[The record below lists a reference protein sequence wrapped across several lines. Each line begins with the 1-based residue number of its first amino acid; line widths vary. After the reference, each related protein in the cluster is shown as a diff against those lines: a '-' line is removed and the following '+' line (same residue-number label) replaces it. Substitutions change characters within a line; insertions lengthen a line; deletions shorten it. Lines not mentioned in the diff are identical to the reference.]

1 MKNLVNKQ
9 TIRLQIES
17 ETDAE
22 IAFGIS
28 LEQAGV
34 ECDAFMDQWSINHHQ
49 FNQLSHY
56 LYGLSN
62 DVSMLPL
69 ALQVLVSVTRNQPLQ
84 TVQVGLENAA

>member
-1 MKNLVNKQ
+1 MNNLVNKQ

-22 IAFGIS
+22 IAFGNY
-28 LEQAGV
+28 LEQTGV
-34 ECDAFMDQWSINHHQ
+34 ECDDFMNQWSISHHQ

-69 ALQVLVSVTRNQPLQ
+69 ALAALLSVTRNQPLK